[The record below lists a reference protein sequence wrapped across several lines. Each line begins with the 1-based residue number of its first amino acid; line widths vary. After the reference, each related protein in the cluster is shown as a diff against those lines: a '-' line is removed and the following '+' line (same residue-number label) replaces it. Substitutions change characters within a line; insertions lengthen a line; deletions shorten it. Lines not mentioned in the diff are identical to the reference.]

1 MRATLKRLEVSPT
14 EDATGRLAITLA
26 VCLDEGAGMAIAAV
40 SRELRAALSDLEARQ
55 VAPDDDLDR
64 FLAELSPDVVDPSH

>member
-1 MRATLKRLEVSPT
+1 
-14 EDATGRLAITLA
+14 
-26 VCLDEGAGMAIAAV
+26 MAIAAV